1 MVWGYVIIAPYSHR
15 SNIEKYL
22 KIVGWATAR
31 YRKNG
36 RLIVSIGGEPSN
48 WKQIEILAF
57 DKYIIGKA

>member
-1 MVWGYVIIAPYSHR
+1 MSE
-15 SNIEKYL
+15 NIEKYL
-22 KIVGWATAR
+22 KIVRWATAR

-48 WKQIEILAF
+48 WKQIEIMAF